1 MLIDVKDCYYCL
13 GILSDKNSDVRCA
26 MCDVRCAM
34 CDVRCAI
41 VHEHIHLVNPL
52 FHNVNIIL
60 DAEIII
66 YARPFCKMY

>member
-13 GILSDKNSDVRCA
+13 GILSDKNS
-26 MCDVRCAM
+26 DVRCAM